1 MRIARITTQ
10 PVVVLSVGTR
20 RATASSQ
27 LLDAKY
33 FALHARRLTH
43 DGDGLS
49 ETALTLGCGGKGG

>member
-10 PVVVLSVGTR
+10 SVVVLSVGTR

-33 FALHARRLTH
+33 FALHA
-43 DGDGLS
+43 
-49 ETALTLGCGGKGG
+49 